1 MTGLSQVIGLS
12 LAVSGTATLAGG
24 LLGSL
29 AGLGLGLWD
38 FPGRRLLLRLVRTLM
53 GMPPVVAGVL
63 VYLALSRSG
72 PLGVLGLLFTPTAM
86 VVAQTL
92 LVFPIVTGMVA
103 AVVALIDARARQTA
117 LAAGATRTQATFTV
131 AWEAW
136 PGMVAAVV
144 AGFGRAVGEVGA
156 VMLVGG
162 NIEGRTRVMTGA
174 IFLETRQGNFSIA
187 ILLGFILLAVA
198 FLVNLALERLE
209 RLVPR

>member
-1 MTGLSQVIGLS
+1 MTGFLNIILLS
-12 LAVSGTATLAGG
+12 LLVSGVATLAGG
-24 LLGSL
+24 FLGSL
-29 AGLGLGLWD
+29 AGLALGLWD
-38 FPGRRLLLRLVRTLM
+38 FPGRPSLLRLIRTLM
-53 GMPPVVAGVL
+53 GMPPVVAGLL
-63 VYLALSRSG
+63 VYLALSRRG

-86 VVAQTL
+86 IVAQTL

-103 AVVALIDARARQTA
+103 AIVALTDARARQTA
-117 LAAGATRTQATFTV
+117 LAAGATRTQAALSV

-144 AGFGRAVGEVGA
+144 AGFGRAIGEVGA

-162 NIEGRTRVMTGA
+162 NIGGRTRVMTGA
-174 IFLETRQGNFSIA
+174 IFLETRQGNFSTA
-187 ILLGFILLAVA
+187 ILLGLILLAVA